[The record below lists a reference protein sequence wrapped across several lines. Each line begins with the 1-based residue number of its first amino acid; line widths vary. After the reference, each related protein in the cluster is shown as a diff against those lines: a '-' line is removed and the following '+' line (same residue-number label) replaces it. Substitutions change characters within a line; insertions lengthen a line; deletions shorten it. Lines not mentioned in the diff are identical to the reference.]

1 MNKIF
6 EIITEIFGFIAIV
19 LSPTLLGLGI
29 GFISYNYIGNTLGI
43 VIWIIIGLLGF
54 VFGIFFAFQKWK
66 NGGTVHFLSR
76 ISATPEL
83 EYPDDILV
91 KARIK
96 LLSEQEGGITIPF
109 RTKVRPN
116 HYFGV
121 KEEFGKNMITN
132 IGEITFDDEF
142 FYENETKDVYVRF
155 LWAQNIKDITVGTK
169 WIICFGNR
177 KIGEGE
183 IIEI

>member
-76 ISATPEL
+76 ISATPE
-83 EYPDDILV
+83 PI
-91 KARIK
+91 
-96 LLSEQEGGITIPF
+96 
-109 RTKVRPN
+109 
-116 HYFGV
+116 
-121 KEEFGKNMITN
+121 
-132 IGEITFDDEF
+132 
-142 FYENETKDVYVRF
+142 
-155 LWAQNIKDITVGTK
+155 
-169 WIICFGNR
+169 
-177 KIGEGE
+177 
-183 IIEI
+183 

>member
-43 VIWIIIGLLGF
+43 VFGIFIGLLGF
-54 VFGIFFAFQKWK
+54 AYGLFFAVKKWK
-66 NGGTVHFLSR
+66 NGGTVHFLPT
-76 ISATPEL
+76 IYATPEL
-83 EYPDDILV
+83 DYPKDILV

-116 HYFGV
+116 HYFGA

-132 IGEITFDDEF
+132 FGEITFDDEF
-142 FYENETKDVYVRF
+142 FYANETKDVSIRF
-155 LWAQNIKDITVGTK
+155 LWAHNIKDIAVGTK

-183 IIEI
+183 ILEI